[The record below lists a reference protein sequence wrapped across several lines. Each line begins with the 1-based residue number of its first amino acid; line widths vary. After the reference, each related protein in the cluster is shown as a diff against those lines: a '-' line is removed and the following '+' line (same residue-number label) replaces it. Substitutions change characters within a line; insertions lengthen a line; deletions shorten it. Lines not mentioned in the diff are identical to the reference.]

1 MSRLLFMPFKCQL
14 DLGRILPLISFCGIL
29 AGGACGAETAPP
41 KVFSANPQVLV
52 AAKMSLAKGESSLR
66 PALGKLVAEA
76 NRMLSMKPPT
86 VMDKKQVPPSG
97 DKHDYLSWAP
107 YFWRDTNS
115 PGGKYIR
122 RDGERNPEAGEDSDA
137 TRLAKVC
144 AGTHTLALANY
155 FVGDEKYAAKAAEII
170 RIFFLNPK
178 TRMNPNLNFGQGIPG
193 EVTGRPAG
201 LISARGL
208 VDLVDT
214 IGLLDGSKFW
224 SAADQRGMTNWA
236 GQYLHWLT
244 TSEIGRGEL
253 AAKNNHG
260 SFCDTQV
267 AALALFIGQTEV
279 AKNIIWTARTKRIG
293 RQIEPDGRQPLE
305 LGRTLSFDY
314 SLFNLQALVEL
325 ADLGR
330 NVGVDLWHYQTVDGR
345 SLQKGLEFMAQFV
358 DANHSWPYPQIHSPK
373 RDELGALLF
382 RTAAMYPDSQLGA
395 ALKFFNANELNGSP
409 VRLISKSPT
418 LLRTDGAAAAGNN
431 FFKPQESGTP
441 GDMKGLKPGDSEGE

>member
-1 MSRLLFMPFKCQL
+1 M
-14 DLGRILPLISFCGIL
+14 L
-29 AGGACGAETAPP
+29 AGNSALAETAPP
-41 KVFSANPQVLV
+41 RVFSADPQALV
-52 AAKMSLAKGESSLR
+52 AAKASLAKNKPSFR
-66 PALGKLVAEA
+66 PALNKLITEA
-76 NRMLSMKPPT
+76 DRALSMKPPT
-86 VMDKKQVPPSG
+86 VMEKKQVPPSG
-97 DKHDYLSWAP
+97 DKHDYLSLAP